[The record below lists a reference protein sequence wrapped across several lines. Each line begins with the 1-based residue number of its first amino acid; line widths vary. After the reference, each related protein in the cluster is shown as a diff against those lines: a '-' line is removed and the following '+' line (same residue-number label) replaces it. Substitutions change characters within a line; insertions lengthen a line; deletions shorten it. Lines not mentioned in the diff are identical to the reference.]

1 MRAILHFDRFDSV
14 SCIAIPLGACIAAA
28 KAGYPP
34 SGFPFRFLSL
44 VQQTN
49 RVNARAAV
57 RNLFDPSV
65 VYADEPR
72 INGLYMIHFWL
83 CRRIHKNLMWDILF
97 RCKVREGTGS
107 VQCGKVSN
115 LFHPFEM
122 IFSQRLYVIL
132 LWSCVPYESQDD
144 FYIKRI
150 YFVRVTASYWRSRF
164 CVPEFLSCFFQID
177 GMFFAGNLV

>member
-1 MRAILHFDRFDSV
+1 MRAILHFDGFDSV

-44 VQQTN
+44 VRQTN

-72 INGLYMIHFWL
+72 INGLYMIHF
-83 CRRIHKNLMWDILF
+83 
-97 RCKVREGTGS
+97 
-107 VQCGKVSN
+107 
-115 LFHPFEM
+115 
-122 IFSQRLYVIL
+122 
-132 LWSCVPYESQDD
+132 
-144 FYIKRI
+144 
-150 YFVRVTASYWRSRF
+150 
-164 CVPEFLSCFFQID
+164 
-177 GMFFAGNLV
+177 

>member
-1 MRAILHFDRFDSV
+1 MQKYQFILCTFCFIVKSTDCV
-14 SCIAIPLGACIAAA
+14 SCIVIPLGACIAAA

-72 INGLYMIHFWL
+72 ING
-83 CRRIHKNLMWDILF
+83 
-97 RCKVREGTGS
+97 
-107 VQCGKVSN
+107 
-115 LFHPFEM
+115 
-122 IFSQRLYVIL
+122 
-132 LWSCVPYESQDD
+132 
-144 FYIKRI
+144 
-150 YFVRVTASYWRSRF
+150 
-164 CVPEFLSCFFQID
+164 
-177 GMFFAGNLV
+177 